1 MVDACLIGDLFLVAN
16 GDIER
21 PPKSIFVIFYY
32 FIIGKKYVVKHF
44 ILNYIYTDFL
54 FNHQLIKVQI
64 ILFSSL
70 FLSILTCL
78 ASFTLGLYLS

>member
-32 FIIGKKYVVKHF
+32 FIIGKKYVVKQAF
-44 ILNYIYTDFL
+44 YLKLYI
-54 FNHQLIKVQI
+54 H
-64 ILFSSL
+64 
-70 FLSILTCL
+70 
-78 ASFTLGLYLS
+78 